1 MKSSTPSRRCSLSRR
16 RSGTL
21 SSRDFGNG
29 NSRSQLWQDC
39 RCSGLC
45 SSPLLP
51 HCVTL
56 SRTTPSTP
64 ASYQNYFTAS
74 VVDGERKSS
83 YCGSDKY
90 RRLKSYTSALG
101 KFILGVGFDWQIV
114 GVSSNL

>member
-74 VVDGERKSS
+74 VVDGERWF
-83 YCGSDKY
+83 YGSLVGEGGQK
-90 RRLKSYTSALG
+90 RRRRIEGTNLDCQ
-101 KFILGVGFDWQIV
+101 ILICFSW
-114 GVSSNL
+114 